1 MDASHAMEPKHLR
14 ANRQLRYATPA
25 IRPGVDSEEQDME
38 FCYPC
43 PPTFLLPISPAAHVV
58 KEAATHPAIRGLE
71 RRDIQHPRQRFL
83 DAPAH
88 FARQGPKVSEPQ
100 DQEQVEPPQ
109 CEWTYDH
116 HDPDKY
122 PKWIYFSGQW
132 EVQPV
137 KKRQ

>member
-1 MDASHAMEPKHLR
+1 LRNPRCLPYDAQRSRFAAPREARSAESKASVNNAL
-14 ANRQLRYATPA
+14 L
-25 IRPGVDSEEQDME
+25 GV
-38 FCYPC
+38 
-43 PPTFLLPISPAAHVV
+43 IVV